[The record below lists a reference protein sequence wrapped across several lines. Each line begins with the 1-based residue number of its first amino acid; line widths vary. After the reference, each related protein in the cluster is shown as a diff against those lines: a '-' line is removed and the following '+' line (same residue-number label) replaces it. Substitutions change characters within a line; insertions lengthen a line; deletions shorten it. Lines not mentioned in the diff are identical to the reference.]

1 MSPRRI
7 LAEIEDFLLE
17 TATDLITCTSWLWG
31 LLLCILKW
39 IQTSISCFG
48 QALPKP
54 LPPEDTLSTRSQ
66 VYETMFLKKQLDH
79 FDECPI
85 QMTPMLEP
93 VRIVH
98 EDEDARVGQPAHIMD
113 LEAANRWLFECE
125 AEARCP
131 FCRGVVLHIQA
142 EPSEQL
148 NQILPLIAEKTY
160 TNLESV
166 AHKAV
171 RLGDSRLLAALSRLL
186 PANCWR
192 DVLLQKNQQGKLPFE
207 LVPETLQ
214 SEEDVSAF
222 YQGLS
227 LHPASDFEDFQDVI
241 VHSGLSARFA
251 RGCEVWSRQDPS
263 DPRPVRPGDV
273 AVNGTC
279 LYYLLGSM
287 CQNGHDQLLLLRYTH
302 KRADLC
308 RAPLRAA
315 FCQDGRVPELYEPG
329 VRLSLGATSQCFS
342 GRQDVRI
349 GGSPYLDDFVI
360 KGLPPK
366 AAVLR
371 HSMAWC
377 LGVDSMVEPVV
388 HLEVQ
393 ESFGNVLIAR
403 DGSYELPAE
412 ETTVTIQPLGLQFH
426 LRPCFLPRRAVSRD
440 FVASLQEQIPHKDDL
455 RQRLVLVRFELEQ
468 FRDKLGHESRATL
481 RSEHTGAITSEFTV
495 GRRGASSLVIPM
507 AANLGASVSR
517 HHCCIHLKGDHLV
530 AYDGGSMC
538 GTKLN
543 GKALGNSISSAL
555 PVAQGDILALGDFAR
570 LRLAKVS
577 SVLQADDHNSLA
589 AFFSDG
595 LV

>member
-1 MSPRRI
+1 MLDLYADDEAPSDNQTRVDVVSGPPCQDHFRTVAAYDEAR
-7 LAEIEDFLLE
+7 LAEDRLTE
-17 TATDLITCTSWLWG
+17 SW
-31 LLLCILKW
+31 
-39 IQTSISCFG
+39 
-48 QALPKP
+48 
-54 LPPEDTLSTRSQ
+54 
-66 VYETMFLKKQLDH
+66 V
-79 FDECPI
+79 
-85 QMTPMLEP
+85 
-93 VRIVH
+93 
-98 EDEDARVGQPAHIMD
+98 
-113 LEAANRWLFECE
+113 AANRWLFECE

-166 AHKAV
+166 VHKAV

-186 PANCWR
+186 PADRWR
-192 DVLLQKNQQGKLPFE
+192 DVLLRKSQQGKLPFE

-214 SEEDVSAF
+214 SEEDISAF

-251 RGCEVWSRQDPS
+251 KGCEVWSRQDPS
-263 DPRPVRPGDV
+263 DPRPLRPGDV
-273 AVNGTC
+273 ALRAGSC

-287 CQNGHDQLLLLRYTH
+287 CQNGHDQLILLRYTD

-329 VRLSLGATSQCFS
+329 LRLSLGATSQCFS
-342 GRQDVRI
+342 GRQDVWI
-349 GGSPYLDDFVI
+349 GGTPYVDDFVI
-360 KGLPPK
+360 KGIPSK

-371 HSMAWC
+371 LESSGWS
-377 LGVDSMVEPVV
+377 LRPMVPAVE
-388 HLEVQ
+388 LEVQ
-393 ESFGNVLIAR
+393 ESSGNVIKR
-403 DGSYELPAE
+403 DGLYELHE
-412 ETTVTIQPLGLQFH
+412 ENNTVTIQPFGVQLH
-426 LRPCFLPRRAVSRD
+426 LRSCFLPRRAVSRD
-440 FVASLQEQIPHKDDL
+440 FVPSLQDPRNDSNL

-468 FRDKLGHESRATL
+468 FRNKLGKESRPSL
-481 RSEHTGAITSEFTV
+481 RSEYTGAITSEFTV
-495 GRRGASSLVIPM
+495 GRRGASNLVIPM

-517 HHCCIHLKGDHLV
+517 HQCCIHLKGDHLV

-543 GKALGNSISSAL
+543 GKALGSSISSAL
-555 PVAQGDILALGDFAR
+555 PVVQGDILALGDFAQ

-577 SVLQADDHNSLA
+577 PVLQADDHNSLA
-589 AFFSDG
+589 AFFDDG